1 MVFCFIPG
9 VLVNMGFRVEG
20 KIALITGA
28 ATGIGFEYASE
39 LLRHGLKGVTI
50 VDFDST
56 KGFEAAQKLN
66 NQYGKTVAH
75 FCRADVTKE
84 DELKSAFNVALD
96 KWKTLD
102 IVINNAG
109 VMKDGSWEMEIA
121 INCNAVVTGSLLALE
136 HMGKHR
142 GGKGG
147 IVVNIASILGLQE
160 LSGCPIYV
168 GTKHFVLGMTRSF
181 GQSYFYN
188 KTGVKFLTMCP
199 GVTDTPLI
207 TDASSFALSDYEG
220 LGKLLAEQ
228 LASLPEQEPPY
239 VAKGMYHL
247 ITHGDNGSVWVCE
260 GRQPIYEVDIPDRLT
275 LKKIN

>member
-1 MVFCFIPG
+1 
-9 VLVNMGFRVEG
+9 MGYSVEG

-28 ATGIGFEYASE
+28 ASGIGFEYAIA

-50 VDFDST
+50 IDSDSK
-56 KGFEAAQKLN
+56 KGPEAAQSLN
-66 NQYGKTVAH
+66 DRYGKKVAH

-84 DELKSAFNVALD
+84 NELKSAFDTAFNV
-96 KWKTLD
+96 WKTLD

-109 VMKDGSWEMEIA
+109 VMKDGSWELQIA

-136 HMGKHR
+136 RMGKHR
-142 GGKGG
+142 GGNGG

-160 LSGCPIYV
+160 LSGCPVYV

-181 GQSYFYN
+181 GQPYFYD

-207 TDASSFALSDYEG
+207 TEASLFALTNYEG

-228 LASLPEQEPPY
+228 LASLPQQEPEY

-247 ITHGDNGSVWVCE
+247 ITHGENGSVWVCE
-260 GRQPIYEVDIPDRLT
+260 GREPIYEVNIPDRLT
-275 LKKIN
+275 LRKN